1 MHIKCWGSRGSI
13 PVSGKN
19 YLKYGGETT
28 CIEVRSSKGDTII
41 IDAGSGIRAL
51 GLKLIKEKLS
61 GVHIL
66 FTHTHLDHILGFP
79 FFLPLFDSSF
89 IINVYGYSHDSYSI
103 KNILNGIMR
112 SPYFPIDLETIQQAI
127 KFINISDKPFRI
139 GSIEIQPIFLNHP
152 GGGLGYRFE
161 ENGSV
166 FIFLTDN
173 ELLDEM
179 TGKILFHD
187 YVEFCKNADLLIH
200 DAEFNNDEY
209 QKFKFWGH
217 SSYTEAI
224 RLGIKANA
232 KRIGLFHLNSS
243 RTDDQVDFM
252 VNSSKNIVSE
262 LDSSLEVFA
271 VNCGF
276 KTVV

>member
-13 PVSGKN
+13 PVSGKD
-19 YLKYGGETT
+19 YLKYGGDTT
-28 CIEVRSSKGDTII
+28 CIEIRSSKGDTII

-51 GLKLIKEKLS
+51 GLKLSKEKPSDIHL
-61 GVHIL
+61 L

-89 IINVYGYSHDSYSI
+89 NLNVYGYSPDSYSI
-103 KNILNGIMR
+103 KNVLNGIMR
-112 SPYFPIDLETIQQAI
+112 SPYFPIDLETIQPAVN
-127 KFINISDKPFRI
+127 FNNIADKPFRI

-179 TGKILFHD
+179 DVKISFHD
-187 YVEFCKNADLLIH
+187 YVDFCKNADLLIH

-209 QKFKFWGH
+209 QKFKLWGH
-217 SSYTEAI
+217 SLYTEAI

-243 RTDDQVDFM
+243 RTDDQVELM
-252 VNSSKNIVSE
+252 VNSSKNLVSE

-276 KTVV
+276 TAEV